1 MTTAVT
7 RDFTLTDDELQV
19 IGSRVGIQGFPTVL
33 AVKPRHGTVDTLM
46 TAFDAATRRLA
57 SRGLIVDGAVE
68 PDLLPLLQ
76 ALERPH
82 RELAMRLVTPAGIAR
97 FSVVRRGDLQLLAR
111 RVANDIVLRVIE
123 APPDL
128 PGVTRA
134 LIGELPRATAL
145 QFPPVPA
152 PSEAVGRYLTGT
164 HAAAQLADRVRSLG
178 AEPRTAMTLGAALA
192 TRAAFAEVVH
202 YALCSD
208 QERITRQPAA
218 VGVFYTKQG
227 RIVGAPS
234 ASPSGQLWTTLKP
247 GSDHALGQAIGQLV
261 ELSAERWER
270 L

>member
-1 MTTAVT
+1 MTTAIT
-7 RDFTLTDDELQV
+7 RDYTLTDDELQV

-33 AVKPRHGTVDTLM
+33 AMRPRYSTVDAH
-46 TAFDAATRRLA
+46 TAALDAATRRLA
-57 SRGLIVDGAVE
+57 ARGLISDGVVD
-68 PDLLPLLQ
+68 PDLVPLLR

-97 FSVVRRGDLQLLAR
+97 FSVVRRNGLQLLVR

-134 LIGELPRATAL
+134 LISELPRAEAL
-145 QFPPVPA
+145 QFAPVAA
-152 PSEAVGRYLTGT
+152 PQEAVSRYLTGT
-164 HAAAQLADRVRSLG
+164 HDAAQLADRVRSLG
-178 AEPRTAMTLGAALA
+178 AEPRTAMTLGAALS
-192 TRAAFAEVVH
+192 TRAAFAEIVH

-208 QERITRQPAA
+208 QERIARQPAA
-218 VGVFYTKQG
+218 IGVFYTKQG

-247 GSDHALGQAIGQLV
+247 GSDHVLGQAIGQLI